1 MCKVCIICKIE
12 KPLTEFH
19 KHKRRKDGYREQ
31 CKICRSNNFK
41 ENYEDIKIEHRKRA
55 KTFRENNKDYLKEF
69 YKNYYKKN
77 KHVHSWRT
85 LLYRTI
91 KHLKIS
97 KKDHTINILGYSAED
112 LKQHLE
118 KNFKEGM
125 SWENYGLWHIDHIKP
140 ISSFDKEEDP
150 KIINSL
156 KNLQPLWASENYIK
170 SNKF

>member
-31 CKICRSNNFK
+31 CKVCRSNSFK
-41 ENYEDIKIEHRKRA
+41 ENYEVIKITHRDRA
-55 KTFRENNKDYLKEF
+55 KKFRENNKDYLKEF

-77 KHVHSWRT
+77 KHHHSFRV

-91 KHLKIS
+91 KYLGKT
-97 KKDHTINILGYSAED
+97 KQDHTVNILGYTAED

-118 KNFKEGM
+118 KQFRDGM
-125 SWENYGLWHIDHIKP
+125 SWENYGEWHIDHIRP
-140 ISSFDKEEDP
+140 ISSFDKDEDP
-150 KIINSL
+150 KVINSL
-156 KNLQPLWASENYIK
+156 DNLQPLWALENYIK
-170 SNKF
+170 GNKF